1 MDLLVFR
8 SRRSGALLTALL
20 LSLVLAAPVAAQAE
34 ADAPPPIV
42 GPVDRLEHQAPR
54 TSLRGYLT
62 ASRAGDY
69 GTAAEYLDLS
79 RMRPGER
86 AERGPELA
94 RELKVVLDRTLWVE
108 LEKLSEQP
116 GGAEDD
122 GLPELRDRVGVIR
135 TEAGAVDIFV
145 DRMAGPEG
153 APIWKIAATTV
164 ERIPDLY
171 DEFGYG
177 PLGEWLPEPLFT
189 LSLLEIQL
197 WQWIGLLSLIFVAY
211 LFAWFAARVALGLA
225 RPLVARSDS
234 TLDDRLLE
242 VVAPPVQLLVGLALF
257 AAGNRLLGLA
267 LPAENFFR
275 GLEKTLAVLAV
286 TWLMFRLVDLS
297 SSWMS
302 NRLAS
307 RGRLSATAVLPMGR
321 RVVKALLGVLAFL
334 SVLQNFGVNVTGLL
348 AGLGFG
354 GLAFA
359 LAAQKTLE
367 NAFGGVT
374 VLADQPVRVGDFCRF
389 GDRVGTVEDIGL
401 RSTRIRTLDRTVV
414 TVPNAEFSTLQ
425 LENFAP
431 RDRFW
436 FHPRLGLRYETTPE
450 QIRYVLV
457 ELRRMLYAHPA
468 VDPDP
473 ARVRFVGFGASS
485 LDIDLFVYVRAA
497 DYAGFLEV
505 AEDLNLRVMDI
516 IERAGTGFA
525 FPSQTLYV
533 GRDHGL
539 DEKAARTAE
548 REVAR
553 WREEEKLFLP
563 GFPPEEIEALRGTL
577 DYPNQGSA
585 VKG

>member
-1 MDLLVFR
+1 MDSLVYR

-20 LSLVLAAPVAAQAE
+20 VALASAAPVAAQTG
-34 ADAPPPIV
+34 ADAPAPIV
-42 GPVDRLEHQAPR
+42 GHVDRLERQTPR
-54 TSLRGYLT
+54 SSLHGYLT
-62 ASRAGDY
+62 AAREGDDS
-69 GTAAEYLDLS
+69 TAAEYLDLS
-79 RMRPGER
+79 RMSPEER

-94 RELKVVLDRTLWVE
+94 RKFKTVLDRTLWVE
-108 LEKLSEQP
+108 LEALSDEP
-116 GGAEDD
+116 EGVEDD
-122 GLPELRDRVGVIR
+122 ELPEFRDRVGVIR
-135 TEAGAVDIFV
+135 TDTGAVNVFV
-145 DRMAGPEG
+145 DRVDGPDD
-153 APIWKIAATTV
+153 APIWKISATTV
-164 ERIPDLY
+164 ERIPALY
-171 DEFGYG
+171 EEFGYG
-177 PLGEWLPEPLFT
+177 PLGEWLPEHFFT

-197 WQWIGLLSLIFVAY
+197 WQWIGLLALVFVAY
-211 LFAWFAARVALGLA
+211 LFAWFAARAALGVV

-242 VVAPPVQLLVGLALF
+242 VIAPPAQLLVGLGLF
-257 AAGNRLLGLA
+257 TAGSRLLGLA
-267 LPAENFFR
+267 LPAQNFFR
-275 GLEKTLAVLAV
+275 GLEKTLAVLAF
-286 TWLMFRLVDLS
+286 TWLMFRLVDLF

-302 NRLAS
+302 TRLKS
-307 RGRLSATAVLPMGR
+307 QGRPSATAVLPMGR
-321 RVVKALLGVLAFL
+321 RLAKGVLGLLAFL
-334 SVLQNFGVNVTGLL
+334 AVLQNLGVNVTGLL

-401 RSTRIRTLDRTVV
+401 RSTRVRTLERTVV

-436 FHPRLGLRYETTPE
+436 FHPRIGLRYETTPG

-485 LDIDLFVYVRAA
+485 LDIDFFVYVNAA

-533 GRDHGL
+533 GSDGGL
-539 DEKAARTAE
+539 DPEAARKAE
-548 REVAR
+548 EQVAR

-577 DYPNQGSA
+577 DYPERGSA